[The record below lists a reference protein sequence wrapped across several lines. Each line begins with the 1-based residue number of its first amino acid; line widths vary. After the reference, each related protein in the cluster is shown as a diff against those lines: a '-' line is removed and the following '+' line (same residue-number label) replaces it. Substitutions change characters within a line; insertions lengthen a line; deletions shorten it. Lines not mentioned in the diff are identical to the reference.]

1 VAGSGAVA
9 PGSHRGLPAMRH
21 VWVIELEN
29 QGYQQSF
36 GTPSADPYL
45 ATTLPRMG
53 ALLENY
59 YGIGHASASNY
70 AAEVSG
76 QGPSLGTQADC
87 PVWVP
92 FAGDGVAGPYHQVI
106 GEGCVYPAHVQTLGN
121 QLSGAGRSWAA
132 YLQDMG
138 NDPARDHTVTTARGP
153 ACGHPATW
161 AIDHTHKAAKGDQY
175 AARHDGFAFFR
186 SVTGNPVFCAA
197 HIVSFRP
204 LPGDLA
210 RASATPAFSFVVPD
224 LCNDGH
230 DAPCA
235 SGAPGGL
242 TQAGAF
248 LAQWVPAIM
257 AAPAY
262 RDGGLI
268 VITFDEGNDA
278 AACCGETAG
287 FSPGHPNVPL
297 PGRTGPGG
305 GRIGA
310 VLLSP
315 LIKPARSAPSPTTT
329 TPCCAPSRTSSA
341 CRTSAT
347 PPCRRSGPSAPTCSA
362 SGYPVVPDGS
372 TPSAPADDVRVHE
385 PSTRPGAPLP
395 HAWIDDED
403 GGRRPVKDLVAPG
416 RFLLIAGEDGQ
427 AWCEMAGPA
436 IALPR

>member
-1 VAGSGAVA
+1 MAKGRWLLAAAVSLLVLAACTSTPGRPGAGTGTAGASAGSGPAA
-9 PGSHRGLPAMRH
+9 PGGLRAVRH

-29 QGYQQSF
+29 QGYAQSF

-45 ATTLPRMG
+45 ARTLPRLG

-59 YGIGHASASNY
+59 YAIGHASADNY
-70 AAEVSG
+70 VAQVSG
-76 QGPSLGTQADC
+76 QAPDLATQSDC
-87 PVWVP
+87 PVWLP
-92 FAGDGVAGPYHQVI
+92 FAGQVIAGPYHQVL
-106 GEGCVYPAHVQTLGN
+106 GEGCVYPAAVQTLGN

-138 NDPARDHTVTTARGP
+138 NDPARDNTGTTARGP

-161 AIDHTHKAAKGDQY
+161 AIDHTQKAAQGDQY

-186 SVTGNPVFCAA
+186 SVTANPAFCAA
-197 HIVSFRP
+197 HILSFRP

-210 RASATPAFSFVVPD
+210 HPNATPAFSFIVPD
-224 LCNDGH
+224 LCDDGH
-230 DAPCA
+230 DSPCVT
-235 SGAPGGL
+235 GAPGGL
-242 TQAGAF
+242 AQADAF

-268 VITFDEGNDA
+268 VATFDEGSDA

-287 FSPGHPNVPL
+287 FSPSHPDVPL

-315 LIKPARSAPSPTTT
+315 LI
-329 TPCCAPSRTSSA
+329 
-341 CRTSAT
+341 
-347 PPCRRSGPSAPTCSA
+347 
-362 SGYPVVPDGS
+362 
-372 TPSAPADDVRVHE
+372 
-385 PSTRPGAPLP
+385 RPGTVSTVDYNHYSLLRSIEDIFGLP
-395 HAWIDDED
+395 HLGDAAMPQV
-403 GGRRPVKDLVAPG
+403 RS
-416 RFLLIAGEDGQ
+416 F
-427 AWCEMAGPA
+427 GPDVFS
-436 IALPR
+436 

>member
-1 VAGSGAVA
+1 MVTAWRWLLAASVVPLVLAGCTGSAGPPGA
-9 PGSHRGLPAMRH
+9 GTGPAGRPAVRH

-29 QGYQQSF
+29 QGYAQSF

-45 ATTLPRMG
+45 AKTLPRMG

-59 YGIGHASASNY
+59 YAVGHASADNY
-70 AAEVSG
+70 IAQVSG
-76 QGPSLGTQADC
+76 QAPDLGTQADC

-92 FAGDGVAGPYHQVI
+92 FPGHGVAGPYHQVL
-106 GEGCVYPAHVQTLGN
+106 GEGCVYPAAVPTLGH
-121 QLSGAGRSWAA
+121 QLSAAGRSWTA

-138 NDPARDHTVTTARGP
+138 NDPGRDNTVSTARGP

-161 AIDHTHKAAKGDQY
+161 SADRTGRAERGDQY

-186 SVTGNPVFCAA
+186 SVTANPAFCAA
-197 HIVSFRP
+197 HSLSFRP

-210 RASATPAFSFVVPD
+210 RASTTPAFSFLVPT

-235 SGAPGGL
+235 DGAPGGL
-242 TQAGAF
+242 AQADGF
-248 LAQWVPAIM
+248 LARWVPIIM

-268 VITFDEGNDA
+268 VVTFDEGSDA
-278 AACCGETAG
+278 AACCGEDSG
-287 FSPGHPNVPL
+287 LGPSHPGVPQ

-315 LIKPARSAPSPTTT
+315 RI
-329 TPCCAPSRTSSA
+329 
-341 CRTSAT
+341 
-347 PPCRRSGPSAPTCSA
+347 
-362 SGYPVVPDGS
+362 
-372 TPSAPADDVRVHE
+372 
-385 PSTRPGAPLP
+385 RPGTVSTVPYNHYSLLRTIEDIFGLP
-395 HAWIDDED
+395 HLGDAAMPQV
-403 GGRRPVKDLVAPG
+403 RS
-416 RFLLIAGEDGQ
+416 F
-427 AWCEMAGPA
+427 GPDVFS
-436 IALPR
+436 